1 MICSYHHCVLSLYS
15 VAGYLKYQKS
25 RSYLMFS
32 KAIPTPLDHLTG
44 RLTHL
49 RYRGQV
55 TTARPC
61 GVQIHLINGP
71 GSIGMSHIVTYMS
84 AVLFPWLV
92 QE

>member
-15 VAGYLKYQKS
+15 VAGYLKYPKS

-32 KAIPTPLDHLTG
+32 KGIPTPLDHLTG

-55 TTARPC
+55 TLVALVAFKYILLM
-61 GVQIHLINGP
+61 GL
-71 GSIGMSHIVTYMS
+71 
-84 AVLFPWLV
+84 VL
-92 QE
+92 